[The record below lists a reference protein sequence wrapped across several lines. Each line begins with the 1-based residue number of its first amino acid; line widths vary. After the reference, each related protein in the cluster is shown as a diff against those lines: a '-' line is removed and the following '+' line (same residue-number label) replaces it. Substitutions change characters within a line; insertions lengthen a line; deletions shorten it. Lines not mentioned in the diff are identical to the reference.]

1 MTEKI
6 AVRVD
11 EENNAEQWWDAL
23 RSYDRAHG
31 GAMALE
37 KAIDAGR
44 VTPEQ
49 LEILRALPGW
59 ADGPEFAHTALV
71 VEEGNARLDS
81 YEALE
86 HG

>member
-1 MTEKI
+1 MTTTTKSAKQI

-31 GAMALE
+31 GGRTIE

-49 LEILRALPGW
+49 LEILKALPGW
-59 ADGPEFAHTALV
+59 EDGPEFARTALI
-71 VEEGNARLDS
+71 VEES
-81 YEALE
+81 
-86 HG
+86 